1 MKCIFKNSRYVCFF
15 AVIIL
20 LVFSISLF
28 VLYLS
33 QEERKERDLKLKGNL
48 AELKDFTPTQT
59 YKLIIGS
66 IWLSIDEN
74 NRKIAVVEEATTRVY
89 DYAQILGVELLK
101 DDVLVASKS
110 TSRTLGGTVVGGVL
124 AGGAGM
130 VVGGLSGKQKIE
142 KEYSK
147 ISLNLIV
154 KDIRESTI
162 CLLKDIPENYSVEK
176 LLYEGKEVT
185 TSVTQTLYLA
195 QDLKNTISVIIDQV
209 DREQN
214 IANEREKESKTG
226 ADELLKYHELLEKG
240 IITTNELNEVK
251 RKILSR

>member
-1 MKCIFKNSRYVCFF
+1 MFAFY

-20 LVFSISLF
+20 LVVSISLF
-28 VLYLS
+28 MSYFS

-74 NRKIAVVEEATTRVY
+74 SRKIAVVEEATTRVY

-162 CLLKDIPENYSVEK
+162 CLLKDIPENYFVEK

-185 TSVTQTLYLA
+185 TSSVTKTLDLA

-214 IANEREKESKTG
+214 VVKEREKERKTG
-226 ADELLKYHELLEKG
+226 ADDLLKYHKLLEKG
-240 IITTNELNEVK
+240 IITTNEFNEVK